1 MTALLD
7 LRNNRNAQTGQKVLI
22 DYTSGGVGI
31 FAVQAGAYSLEN
43 GHTNFIKFGSQTF
56 TNQDFAKDI
65 LCKSTKVSS
74 KICIT

>member
-43 GHTNFIKFGSQTF
+43 GHTNFIEFSPKRSPTRISQKIYC
-56 TNQDFAKDI
+56 AKPR
-65 LCKSTKVSS
+65 
-74 KICIT
+74 